1 MSQNIPSFAALTKSL
16 AVASA
21 STYPD
26 VRSEAGSSSSSSN
39 RNATMPID
47 IQSPERLL
55 ASRQTSPTSVSTSPK
70 IKVPREPRVGSQTT
84 NSSSSGSGAVCY
96 NCGVDTTPLWRRD
109 ADGNVICNACGLY
122 YKLHNVTR
130 PLSMKRNT
138 IKRRRRRAT
147 NSGNST
153 GTSTPSKPMIKL
165 PASADAAIGRCSSL
179 PLGNN
184 EDAQI
189 QQLSTSAQDSSLSMR
204 VHAAFQVAADKH
216 QRYQNGSNMHSNL
229 SSTLSSTR
237 SSVSS
242 TPWGP
247 MSFSPTSS
255 IPTTPYYLSHPSRG
269 PSEHSGMRDNRLAP
283 VTNSQ
288 MFGLESLMK
297 AAELSPTLPSIE
309 HESERMSPYY
319 KKRSY
324 APQQLP
330 HESLLDSLATVATAE
345 ISLSTKRQAIRS
357 TANNSVIVS
366 SSDGADGM
374 SSRPAQR
381 SAYRDELEREC
392 ERLQM
397 ESSLRPG
404 RAVMSISNISRP
416 TSAGSR

>member
-21 STYPD
+21 STYSD
-26 VRSEAGSSSSSSN
+26 VRSETSS
-39 RNATMPID
+39 RNVTMPID

-55 ASRQTSPTSVSTSPK
+55 ASRQASPTQMSVSPK
-70 IKVPREPRVGSQTT
+70 SKVPREPCVGSQT
-84 NSSSSGSGAVCY
+84 NSSSSVSGAVCY

-153 GTSTPSKPMIKL
+153 GTSTPSKPLITL

-184 EDAQI
+184 EDAQPH
-189 QQLSTSAQDSSLSMR
+189 QLSTSAQDSSLSMR

-216 QRYQNGSNMHSNL
+216 HRYQNGSNMHSNL
-229 SSTLSSTR
+229 SSNMSSTR
-237 SSVSS
+237 SSVSN

-247 MSFSPTSS
+247 MSFSPTTS
-255 IPTTPYYLSHPSRG
+255 IPTTPYYSSHPMRG
-269 PSEHSGMRDNRLAP
+269 PSEQSGMRDNRLPP
-283 VTNSQ
+283 VNSQ

-309 HESERMSPYY
+309 HESERLSPYY
-319 KKRSY
+319 KKRIY

-366 SSDGADGM
+366 SNGSAGDM
-374 SSRPAQR
+374 TQR

-404 RAVMSISNISRP
+404 RSVMSISNISRP
-416 TSAGSR
+416 TSAGTR

>member
-1 MSQNIPSFAALTKSL
+1 
-16 AVASA
+16 
-21 STYPD
+21 
-26 VRSEAGSSSSSSN
+26 
-39 RNATMPID
+39 MPID

-70 IKVPREPRVGSQTT
+70 TKVPREPRVGSQNT
-84 NSSSSGSGAVCY
+84 NSSSSSSGAVCY

-153 GTSTPSKPMIKL
+153 GTSTPSKPSIN
-165 PASADAAIGRCSSL
+165 PSTSADAVIGRCSSL

-184 EDAQI
+184 EDAQP

-216 QRYQNGSNMHSNL
+216 HRYQNGSNMHSNL

-237 SSVSS
+237 SSVSN

-255 IPTTPYYLSHPSRG
+255 IPTTPY
-269 PSEHSGMRDNRLAP
+269 HSSNPMRDNRLPP

-319 KKRSY
+319 KKRSF
-324 APQQLP
+324 APQQMP

-357 TANNSVIVS
+357 TANNSGIAS
-366 SSDGADGM
+366 NGGGSDDISA
-374 SSRPAQR
+374 RPVQR